1 MAVPGG
7 RTDGAV
13 AATQLAKLAGSCAFV
28 TALGDDELGGRTRE
42 RLAEESIEV
51 HATVGANVPTRGA
64 VTMIDDAG
72 ERTIVTLGERLEP
85 RAADPLP
92 WALLASADAVFLTA
106 SDEEGV
112 RLARRTRLLVV
123 TSRVLQLLGR
133 SGVRADV
140 VVGSAKDTAE
150 SYDPDALRS
159 RPGVVVRTEG
169 ARGGTWEIDRGER
182 GRYEAVSLPGSIAD
196 TYGAGDSFQA
206 GLTYGLASG
215 MDLPDALRVAA
226 HCGAKAVT
234 GRGPTDGQLT
244 AAEL

>member
-1 MAVPGG
+1 MDHVRTPRPHPPVGG
-7 RTDGAV
+7 IGHATETWEGVGGSGAV

-169 ARGGTWEIDRGER
+169 ARGGTWR
-182 GRYEAVSLPGSIAD
+182 SI
-196 TYGAGDSFQA
+196 G
-206 GLTYGLASG
+206 ASG
-215 MDLPDALRVAA
+215 GGTRRCHSLGQSPI
-226 HCGAKAVT
+226 
-234 GRGPTDGQLT
+234 PTAPAT
-244 AAEL
+244 RSKRA